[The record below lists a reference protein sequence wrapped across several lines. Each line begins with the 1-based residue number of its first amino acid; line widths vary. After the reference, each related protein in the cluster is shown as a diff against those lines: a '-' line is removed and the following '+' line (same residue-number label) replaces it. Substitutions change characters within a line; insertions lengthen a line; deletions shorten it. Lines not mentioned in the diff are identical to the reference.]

1 MRGVK
6 VVVLLASLVVL
17 SACATPERPAMSKE
31 ERSAVTSR
39 SYDGKTREDV
49 FRAAE
54 TLFRL
59 ADEDDFKI
67 SYPGGNMVAIR
78 PWIIY
83 VVLSATSGTDV
94 WTVMA
99 DDTSAGVIARAEV
112 QTTMPS
118 MVAKYAGGA
127 VKGTA
132 IYDIFWAR
140 MDFLLGKTNHWM
152 TCQDS
157 NERVAADA
165 VWGSNEALCNS
176 FNMKDRPPEMP
187 RQ

>member
-1 MRGVK
+1 MRGIK
-6 VVVLLASLVVL
+6 VATLLVALVML

-31 ERSAVTSR
+31 ERTAVTSR
-39 SYDGKTREDV
+39 LYDGKTRDDV

-78 PWIIY
+78 PWIVY
-83 VVLSATSGTDV
+83 MVLSAMSGTDV
-94 WTVMA
+94 WTIMV
-99 DDTSAGVIARAEV
+99 DDTPSGVLARADV
-112 QTTMPS
+112 QTTIPS
-118 MVAKYAGGA
+118 MVSKYSGGA

-140 MDFLLGKTNHWM
+140 MDFLLGKSGHWM
-152 TCQDS
+152 TCEES
-157 NERVAADA
+157 NARIEDGT

-176 FNMKDRPPEMP
+176 FNMKDNPPGSLP
-187 RQ
+187 R